1 MPQSNENRI
10 LNPVKIIKIHA
21 NIMLIKTSMNH
32 FIILSN
38 HLNDI
43 LGFLFQLTSN
53 LGYIITNCIR
63 MGDGKHKK
71 ITEEDIQ

>member
-1 MPQSNENRI
+1 MPQSNENRT

-32 FIILSN
+32 FIISSN

-43 LGFLFQLTSN
+43 LGFYSSN